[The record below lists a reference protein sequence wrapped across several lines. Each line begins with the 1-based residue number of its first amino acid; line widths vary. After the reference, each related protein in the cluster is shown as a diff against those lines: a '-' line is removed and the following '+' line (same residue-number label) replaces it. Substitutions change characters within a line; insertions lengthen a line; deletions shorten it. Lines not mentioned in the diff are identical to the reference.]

1 MLDGSTLYYK
11 RIFAAACLDDGGLTI
26 LGGDSGTTNAS
37 SGEALQ
43 HRS

>member
-11 RIFAAACLDDGGLTI
+11 RIFAAACLDDGGLAI